1 MGAEDELFIWGDE
14 PDDDFNYVPRTI
26 FPTPQGFDEARKY
39 IERAITAFLGGEQV
53 SLRFASWFA
62 ADAVNATLAFLRAE
76 HSGGRPVTF
85 TPIRPGGEIQPK
97 SMEEAIADGQIPAE
111 LAQAI
116 DELVG
121 PRQEG
126 DLPKLVISLQYLDA
140 NYIVV
145 IDPNRPADPAE

>member
-1 MGAEDELFIWGDE
+1 MGAEDEPSDDIELGD
-14 PDDDFNYVPRTI
+14 RTI
-26 FPTPQGFDEARKY
+26 FPTSKGFDEARVY
-39 IERAITAFLGGEQV
+39 IERAITAFFGGEKV

-62 ADAVNATLAFLRAE
+62 AEAVNATLAFVQAE

-85 TPIRPGGEIQPK
+85 TPIRPGGEIQPMP
-97 SMEEAIADGQIPAE
+97 MEEAIALGEIPPE
-111 LAQAI
+111 LARAI

-121 PRQEG
+121 LRQEG